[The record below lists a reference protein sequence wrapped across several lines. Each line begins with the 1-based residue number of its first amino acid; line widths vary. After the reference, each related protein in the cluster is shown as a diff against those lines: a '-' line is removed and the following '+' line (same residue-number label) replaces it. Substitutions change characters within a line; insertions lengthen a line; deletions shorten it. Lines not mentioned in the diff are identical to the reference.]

1 MTPTRKLGAGI
12 QISAEQA
19 IPVFLLILCS
29 FLKSFGLV
37 LFDTGATLLFLETF
51 RGENIALML
60 MLTAAMMFFL
70 YPLLLFL

>member
-29 FLKSFGLV
+29 FFKSFGLV
-37 LFDTGATLLFLETF
+37 LFDTGTTVAFWKRSRPESFL
-51 RGENIALML
+51 G
-60 MLTAAMMFFL
+60 
-70 YPLLLFL
+70 